1 MNPEVLGGR
10 ETRAIDSREEMPSLL
25 RLPQEVAQ
33 SLNK

>member
-10 ETRAIDSREEMPSLL
+10 ETRAIDLREETPSLL
-25 RLPQEVAQ
+25 RLPQEVDQ